1 MDTKEDK
8 RKNFQKL
15 CTQYLNQQGLVEL
28 RAYGRFLYLP
38 KPTKLKKAELI
49 KEIVSVLC
57 GEQTPK
63 RTNRGAPIKNNYFN
77 KTIVSKIEEIR
88 GEVFNATEANED
100 TIIQS
105 RTVVLNISVVV
116 ERLNEKQKQLLNDF
130 LSSL

>member
-8 RKNFQKL
+8 RTKFQEL
-15 CTQYLNQQGLVEL
+15 CAQYLNQQGLAEL
-28 RAYGRFLYLP
+28 RAYGRFLHLP
-38 KPTKLKKAELI
+38 KPTRLKKAELI
-49 KEIVSVLC
+49 KEIVGVLC

-77 KTIVSKIEEIR
+77 KAIVSTIEEIK
-88 GEVFNATEANED
+88 GEVFNTTEANQD
-100 TIIQS
+100 KIIQS
-105 RTVVLNISVVV
+105 EMVVLNISVAV